1 MRERA
6 YKIALCQMTV
16 TDDKEGNLA
25 KAAEMV
31 RAAAAAGARIVC
43 LPEIWNAPY
52 DGKRMRDY
60 AEPVEGPTFEFM
72 AGLARELK
80 IYLVGGSIPEFDGSS
95 TAPSADHSSAAA
107 MYNTAFVFDPT
118 GTCIARHRKV
128 HLFDVNVEN
137 GVSHRESDLF
147 GAGDGPTIFDTEF
160 GRLGLAV
167 CFDVRFPE
175 MFREMAA
182 QGCHL
187 IFLPAAFTLTTG
199 AAHWETL
206 LKSRALDNQLFFAAC
221 GPARNP
227 DAIYASWGHTTVTTP
242 WGDIAGGADERET
255 IVYAVIDPD
264 YANKIRR
271 EIPIGNLPTL

>member
-1 MRERA
+1 MSERA

-16 TDDKEGNLA
+16 TDDKNENLETAA
-25 KAAEMV
+25 KMV
-31 RAAAAAGARIVC
+31 REAAAAGARVVC

-52 DGKRMRDY
+52 DVKRMRSY
-60 AEPVEGPTFEFM
+60 AETVDGSTFRFL
-72 AGLARELK
+72 GDLARALK
-80 IYLVGGSIPEFDGSS
+80 IYLVGGSIPEIDG
-95 TAPSADHSSAAA
+95 AA
-107 MYNTAFVFDPT
+107 MYNTSFVFDPA
-118 GTCIARHRKV
+118 GACIARHRKV
-128 HLFDVNVEN
+128 HLFDVNIKN
-137 GVSHRESDLF
+137 GISHRESDLF
-147 GAGDGPTIFDTEF
+147 GAGDGPTTFDTEF
-160 GRLGLAV
+160 GKIGLAV

-175 MFREMAA
+175 MFRAMAA

-227 DAIYASWGHTTVTTP
+227 DAIYASWGHTTVATP
-242 WGDIAGGADERET
+242 WGDTAGCADERET
-255 IVYAVIDPD
+255 IVYAVVDPD

-271 EIPIGNLPTL
+271 EIPIGNPPTL